1 MKSTAI
7 ATSTGMQKFE
17 FTAETATE
25 VAALKAFE
33 RVLKT
38 SPELSQA
45 FFQVEVDVLRVS
57 FQITP
62 EELAQWREAAK

>member
-45 FFQVEVDVLRVS
+45 FFQVEVDVLNVA

-62 EELAQWREAAK
+62 DELAQWEAAK

>member
-1 MKSTAI
+1 
-7 ATSTGMQKFE
+7 
-17 FTAETATE
+17 
-25 VAALKAFE
+25 
-33 RVLKT
+33 VLRT

-45 FFQVEVDVLRVS
+45 FFQIEVDVLNVS

>member
-45 FFQVEVDVLRVS
+45 FFKVEADALNVS

>member
-1 MKSTAI
+1 MKSTAT

-33 RVLKT
+33 RVLRT

-45 FFQVEVDVLRVS
+45 FFRIEVDVLNVA
-57 FQITP
+57 FQFTP
-62 EELAQWREAAK
+62 QELAQWEAAK

>member
-7 ATSTGMQKFE
+7 ANSTGMQKFE

-25 VAALKAFE
+25 VAALRAFE

-38 SPELSQA
+38 SPEFSHA
-45 FFQVEVDVLRVS
+45 CFQVEVDVLSVS

-62 EELAQWREAAK
+62 EELAQWREAAQ

>member
-7 ATSTGMQKFE
+7 ANSTGMQKFE

-33 RVLKT
+33 RVLRT

-45 FFQVEVDVLRVS
+45 FFQIEVDVLNVS

>member
-17 FTAETATE
+17 FTAETAAE

-38 SPELSQA
+38 STELSQA
-45 FFQVEVDVLRVS
+45 FFQVEVDMLNVA
-57 FQITP
+57 FQFTP
-62 EELAQWREAAK
+62 EELAQWEAAR

>member
-1 MKSTAI
+1 MKSIAL
-7 ATSTGMQKFE
+7 ATSTGRQKFE

-25 VAALKAFE
+25 VEALKALE

-38 SPELSQA
+38 SPELSQT
-45 FFQVEVDVLRVS
+45 FFIVEVDALTVS

-62 EELAQWREAAK
+62 GELAQWREAAK

>member
-1 MKSTAI
+1 MRSTAI

>member
-7 ATSTGMQKFE
+7 ATNTGMQKFE

-45 FFQVEVDVLRVS
+45 FFQVEVDVLNVA
-57 FQITP
+57 FQFTP
-62 EELAQWREAAK
+62 EELAQWEAAK